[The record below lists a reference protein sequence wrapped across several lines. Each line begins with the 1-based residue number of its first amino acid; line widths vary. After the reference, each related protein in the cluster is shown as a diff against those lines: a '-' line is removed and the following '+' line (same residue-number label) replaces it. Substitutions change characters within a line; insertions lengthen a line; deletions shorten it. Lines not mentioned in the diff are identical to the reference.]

1 MYSNIKEITVGFY
14 FGLLDKA
21 AKIMRKEGDRLFEY
35 LPCASPVLS
44 VLHTLFVLI
53 LLWEVGSHPYITN
66 EETDCVMTQS

>member
-44 VLHTLFVLI
+44 VLQHTVCFNSFVGG
-53 LLWEVGSHPYITN
+53 W
-66 EETDCVMTQS
+66 